1 MTKDDLRGAAEARFF
16 ASVVESEEDAK
27 VAAEARKRGISAAA
41 LRAERAVP
49 TSVVRDLV
57 NDFRS
62 RPAMRSQ
69 VEKPERGT
77 GWYTPPALRPP
88 DGINHV
94 DAIGQ
99 SFDVQ
104 ERAAKLAELKQT
116 LRVLK
121 GEA

>member
-1 MTKDDLRGAAEARFF
+1 MTKRWTQDDYASPAEDAAQRAQLEAEARRTGRQPWEV
-16 ASVVESEEDAK
+16 S
-27 VAAEARKRGISAAA
+27 
-41 LRAERAVP
+41 AERAVP
-49 TSVVRDLV
+49 TNVVRDVV

-62 RPAMRSQ
+62 PAPLRSQ
-69 VEKPERGT
+69 VEKPPERGT